1 MGMILSI
8 QPGATGSASLTVA
21 DEHTAARVGSGKIGV
36 LATPVL
42 INLFEAA
49 ALAACE
55 AQLPGGHQSLG
66 TRLDVSHTAATLI
79 GMKVTATARVTAVEG
94 RTIRFALEARDDV
107 EVIGQGTHE
116 RVVVSV
122 ARFDV
127 RVTEKKLR
135 AGLA

>member
-1 MGMILSI
+1 MAIELAIAPGSI
-8 QPGATGSASLTVA
+8 GRAELVVG

-49 ALAACE
+49 ALEACE
-55 AQLPGGHQSLG
+55 SALPDGFQSLG
-66 TRLDVSHTAATLI
+66 TQLNVSHTAATPV

-94 RTIRFALEARDDV
+94 RTIRFALEAADAV
-107 EVIGQGTHE
+107 EVIGAGTHE
-116 RVVVSV
+116 RMVVSV

-127 RVTEKKLR
+127 RVQDKKKR
-135 AGLA
+135 AGMA